1 MKLYAIYKDGMLY
14 KTSYDQNTPFYETIK
29 GAEAAIKSQTNRRS
43 LPYDMITHKEK
54 YTEKDIQDYLMEQK
68 KRYTIVEFSVRENGV
83 VGCEKE

>member
-14 KTSYDQNTPFYETIK
+14 KASYDQNTPFYETIK

-43 LPYDMITHKEK
+43 LPYDMTAHKEK
-54 YTEKDIQDYLMEQK
+54 YTEKNIQDYLMEQK

-83 VGCEKE
+83 VGRGW